1 MVALAQP
8 RSLLGVAAVDQTRD
22 ASITVLKT
30 LQKSYASATN
40 LSVQRMARLL
50 IVEDDELSRDIATR
64 WLTRHGYNNVESA
77 ACGAEGLELCTDDP
91 PDILILDHSL
101 PDLGGMAIAE
111 HLCLNFRR
119 EERPWIVLFTAA
131 ADSTINRLMSTGYF
145 DDLLRKP
152 CVGEDYVAALARAHA
167 GLRER
172 RKLAAKNNMMINPG
186 SSSTSLHL

>member
-1 MVALAQP
+1 VP
-8 RSLLGVAAVDQTRD
+8 
-22 ASITVLKT
+22 KT
-30 LQKSYASATN
+30 IQKSYASATN

-64 WLTRHGYNNVESA
+64 WLTRHGYRNVDSA
-77 ACGAEGLELCTDDP
+77 ASGAEGLAACTDDP
-91 PDILILDHSL
+91 PDILILDHAL
-101 PDLGGMAIAE
+101 PDLSGMAIAE
-111 HLCLNFRR
+111 YLCLNFRR

-131 ADSTINRLMSTGYF
+131 ADSTIARLMSTGYF

-152 CVGEDYVAALARAHA
+152 CVGEDYIAALARAHA

-172 RKLAAKNNMMINPG
+172 RKLAAKNAMLVNAS

>member
-1 MVALAQP
+1 
-8 RSLLGVAAVDQTRD
+8 VAAVDHTRD
-22 ASITVLKT
+22 AWITVPKT
-30 LQKSYASATN
+30 IQKSYASATN

-64 WLTRHGYNNVESA
+64 WLTRHGYRNVDSA
-77 ACGAEGLELCTDDP
+77 ASGAEGLAACTDDP
-91 PDILILDHSL
+91 PDILILDHAL
-101 PDLGGMAIAE
+101 PDLSGMAIAE
-111 HLCLNFRR
+111 YLCLNFRR

-131 ADSTINRLMSTGYF
+131 ADSTIARLMSTGYF

-152 CVGEDYVAALARAHA
+152 CVGEDYIAALARAHA

-172 RKLAAKNNMMINPG
+172 RKLAAKNAMLVNAS